1 MKTIGG
7 SIHKCQKVCWLL
19 TCISLHFLAFPW
31 CFICGETP
39 AMNLWLCPLLVMALW
54 LVDVEANKAIL
65 QLGWNLAFQRTQS
78 SYTQI
83 RWSKLLP
90 FIAKPPNVSNVDSFW
105 HIGSFWHVVC
115 WLFAD
120 GFPRIF
126 TISTCHVTYRETLC
140 LSAALKPY
148 AGRAFLSE
156 LHFFFQRL
164 VAKHPSFFHSQFLVA
179 HTLYHHI
186 FIDRGNKKSQV
197 L

>member
-54 LVDVEANKAIL
+54 LVDVEVNKAIL

-83 RWSKLLP
+83 RWSKLLMSP
-90 FIAKPPNVSNVDSFW
+90 TLTHFDILDHF
-105 HIGSFWHVVC
+105 GM
-115 WLFAD
+115 LFAD
-120 GFPRIF
+120 CLLMVFQGSSLSR
-126 TISTCHVTYRETLC
+126 HVTWHIER
-140 LSAALKPY
+140 LSVYL
-148 AGRAFLSE
+148 RRLSLMQAE
-156 LHFFFQRL
+156 RFCQSFIFFFKDWWQNIP
-164 VAKHPSFFHSQFLVA
+164 VFFTPNF
-179 HTLYHHI
+179 
-186 FIDRGNKKSQV
+186 
-197 L
+197 